1 MKNVIIYTTSTCTYC
16 KAAKEFFKENNIEY
30 TEHDVAADAEK
41 RQEMIEKSG
50 QMSVPVIFI
59 DSEMV
64 TGFNKEKL
72 SELLGIS

>member
-1 MKNVIIYTTSTCTYC
+1 MKNVVIYTTPTCTYC

-50 QMSVPVIFI
+50 QMSVPVIFVEN
-59 DSEMV
+59 EMV